1 MTTAERIKQRRKELG
16 LRAEDVA
23 EQIGVSRSTMFRYES
38 GEIEK
43 LPYTNLIPIARA
55 LNTTVEYLMFGDN
68 ENKKEPTPTDGD
80 GLTEDQQYLISAV
93 RNMSPE
99 NVKRLRIIVEQVIL
113 ERGR

>member
-1 MTTAERIKQRRKELG
+1 MTTAERIKQRRKDLG

-23 EQIGVSRSTMFRYES
+23 EKIGVSRSTMFRYEN

-43 LPYTNLIPIARA
+43 LPYTNLIPIAKA
-55 LNTTVEYLMFGDN
+55 LNTTVEYLMFGCEDD
-68 ENKKEPTPTDGD
+68 EKEPTLETED

-99 NVKRLRIIVEQVIL
+99 NVKKLRVIVEQVID
-113 ERGR
+113 ERDR

>member
-23 EQIGVSRSTMFRYES
+23 EKIGVSRSTMFRYES

-43 LPYTNLIPIARA
+43 LPYTNLVPIAKA
-55 LNTTVEYLMFGDN
+55 LNTTVEYLMFGCEGD
-68 ENKKEPTPTDGD
+68 KKEPTLETED
-80 GLTEDQQYLISAV
+80 GLTEDQQYLMDAI

-99 NVKRLRIIVEQVIL
+99 NVKKLRVIVEQVID
-113 ERGR
+113 ERD